1 MKVNKIADVWVIQY
15 IGIPGKDVVVS
26 EDKLFNLYN
35 Y

>member
-1 MKVNKIADVWVIQY
+1 MKVDNIADVWVIQY
-15 IGIPGKDVVVS
+15 TGIPGTDVVVS